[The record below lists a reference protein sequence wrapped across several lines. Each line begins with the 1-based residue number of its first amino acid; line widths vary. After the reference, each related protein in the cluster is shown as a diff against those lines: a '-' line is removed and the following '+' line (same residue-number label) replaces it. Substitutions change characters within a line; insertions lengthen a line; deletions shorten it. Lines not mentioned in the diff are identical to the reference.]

1 MIKVVETKPFEGQK
15 PGTSGLRKPVQT
27 FQQPGYLEN
36 FIQSILDVSLAD
48 VKNRNAVQLVVGGD
62 GRYYSSQAI
71 QTIISMCAANEVG
84 HLIVAHNGIMSTP
97 AISAVIRARNAHGGI
112 ILTASH
118 NPGGINGDFGVKYN
132 CANGGPAPDQVTN
145 EIYARSKQIKQ
156 YKRLDPSMPDVDVGR
171 IGQHVVKH
179 SGGEMMVDVVD
190 SVDMYLNLLK
200 AIFDFELLRKFV
212 SSKRLLIDAMNGVMG
227 PYVRRIIVQ
236 ELGAS
241 ADAAIRCD
249 PLPDFGGHHPDPN
262 LTYAA
267 DLVDKMRNG
276 PYDLGA
282 AFDGD
287 GDRNMILGAKG
298 FFVTPSD
305 SLAVLGENLERIPY
319 FRRDRVKGYARSMPT
334 SRAMDQVAKK
344 TGLKC
349 YETPTGWK
357 YFGSLLDAG
366 LVSICGE
373 ESFGTGSDHIRE
385 KDGLWA
391 VLAWLSVMATMPDDQ
406 SNSVESIVRQHW
418 RTYGRC
424 YYCRYDYENCDAR
437 SCETMMSTLA
447 AKIAANQLPK
457 TIELDGTTY
466 HVDEAF
472 NFGYTDPVSGEQ
484 ASNQGLVIQ
493 FNGGASRVMFRLS
506 GTGSTGATV
515 RLYIEQMEMD
525 SEKAINGNQEDYIR
539 PLAKV
544 ALQLSCLSEF
554 TGRQQP
560 TVIT

>member
-1 MIKVVETKPFEGQK
+1 
-15 PGTSGLRKPVQT
+15 
-27 FQQPGYLEN
+27 
-36 FIQSILDVSLAD
+36 
-48 VKNRNAVQLVVGGD
+48 
-62 GRYYSSQAI
+62 
-71 QTIISMCAANEVG
+71 
-84 HLIVAHNGIMSTP
+84 
-97 AISAVIRARNAHGGI
+97 NAHGGI

-118 NPGGINGDFGVKYN
+118 NPGGPNGDFGVKYN
-132 CANGGPAPDQVTN
+132 CANGGPAPDHVTN
-145 EIYARSKQIKQ
+145 EIYARTKEIRQ
-156 YKRLDPSMPDVDVGR
+156 YKRLDSSMPVVDVG
-171 IGQHVVKH
+171 GQLGQQIIRH
-179 SGGEMMVDVVD
+179 SGGETIVEVVD
-190 SVDMYLNLLK
+190 SVDMYLDLLK
-200 AIFDFELLRKFV
+200 KIFDFELLRKFV
-212 SSKRLLIDAMNGVMG
+212 SSKRLRIDAMNGVMG
-227 PYVRRIIVQ
+227 PYVCRIIVQ
-236 ELGAS
+236 ELGAD
-241 ADAAIRCD
+241 ADSAIRCE

-267 DLVDKMRNG
+267 DLVDQMRNG
-276 PYDLGA
+276 QFDFGA

-305 SLAVLGENLERIPY
+305 SLSVLGENLERIPY
-319 FRRDRVKGYARSMPT
+319 FRGRVKGYARSMPT
-334 SRAMDQVAKK
+334 SRAIDQVAKK

-391 VLAWLSVMATMPDDQ
+391 VLAWLSIMATMPDH
-406 SNSVESIVRQHW
+406 SVESIVRQHW
-418 RTYGRC
+418 RKYGRC
-424 YYCRYDYENCDAR
+424 YYSRYDYENCSVS
-437 SCETMMSTLA
+437 SCERMMATLA
-447 AKIAANQLPK
+447 EKIATNQLPREIK
-457 TIELDGTTY
+457 LDDATTY
-466 HVDEAF
+466 QIDRAY

-484 ASNQGLVIQ
+484 TTGNQGLVIQ
-493 FNGGASRVMFRLS
+493 FNGGVCRVMFRLS

-525 SEKAINGNQEDYIR
+525 AEKAVSGILEDYIR

-544 ALQLSCLSEF
+544 ALQLSMLPEM
-554 TGRQQP
+554 TGRDRP